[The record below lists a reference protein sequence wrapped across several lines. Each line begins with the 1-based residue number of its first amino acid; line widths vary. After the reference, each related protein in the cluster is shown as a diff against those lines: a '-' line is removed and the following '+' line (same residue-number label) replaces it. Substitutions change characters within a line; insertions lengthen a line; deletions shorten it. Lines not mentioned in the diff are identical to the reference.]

1 MSATR
6 RRQAWWAVCLM
17 MGLFAPP
24 LWAAGAVAEAGAVS
38 RAVEVAPPKGW
49 TPDTPLFQE
58 EPSPRSREAAP
69 QVPKGEV
76 VVHAAARR
84 GKPAGGRDS
93 AQPAPTQVKGKAG
106 AATALT
112 AKRGRTQG
120 KAEVKLAVNA
130 SKKVGRKAVSR
141 ASSKASPK
149 ASPKAQVAAGAARS
163 AQAGK
168 KPIAQ
173 APRATSKLRADR
185 QAAERPDRVAAN
197 KRSAS
202 ATKPLSKPATRSAG
216 AAAVRAAKTQ
226 QARGKARQGTR
237 EPTPARRAPSRG
249 KPDGERV
256 GRSSVKKG

>member
-6 RRQAWWAVCLM
+6 RPQAWWVVCLTA
-17 MGLFAPP
+17 GLFAPP
-24 LWAAGAVAEAGAVS
+24 LWAAGTVAEAGAVS

-69 QVPKGEV
+69 LVLTGEGA
-76 VVHAAARR
+76 HAAARR

-106 AATALT
+106 AATALA

-130 SKKVGRKAVSR
+130 SKKVSGK
-141 ASSKASPK
+141 ASSKASPR
-149 ASPKAQVAAGAARS
+149 ASPRAQVAAGAARS

-168 KPIAQ
+168 KTTAQ
-173 APRATSKLRADR
+173 APRAMANLRADR
-185 QAAERPDRVAAN
+185 QAAKRPDRVAAN

-202 ATKPLSKPATRSAG
+202 ATQPVSKPATRSAG
-216 AAAVRAAKTQ
+216 AAAVRGAKTQ
-226 QARGKARQGTR
+226 GAQSKARRGVR
-237 EPTPARRAPSRG
+237 EPTLARRAPKRG
-249 KPDGERV
+249 TPEVERG
-256 GRSSVKKG
+256 GRSGVTKG

>member
-6 RRQAWWAVCLM
+6 RPQAWWVVCLTA
-17 MGLFAPP
+17 GLFAPP
-24 LWAAGAVAEAGAVS
+24 LWAAGTVAEAGAVS

-69 QVPKGEV
+69 LVLTGEGA
-76 VVHAAARR
+76 HAAARR

-106 AATALT
+106 AATALA

-120 KAEVKLAVNA
+120 KAEGKLAVNA
-130 SKKVGRKAVSR
+130 SKKVSGK

-168 KPIAQ
+168 KTAQ
-173 APRATSKLRADR
+173 APRAMANLRADR
-185 QAAERPDRVAAN
+185 QAAKRPDRVAAN

-202 ATKPLSKPATRSAG
+202 ATQPVSKPATRSAG
-216 AAAVRAAKTQ
+216 GAAVRGAKTQ
-226 QARGKARQGTR
+226 GAQSKARRGVR
-237 EPTPARRAPSRG
+237 EPTLARRAPKRG
-249 KPDGERV
+249 TPEVERG
-256 GRSSVKKG
+256 GRSGVTKG

>member
-6 RRQAWWAVCLM
+6 RPQAWWVVCLTA
-17 MGLFAPP
+17 GLFAPP
-24 LWAAGAVAEAGAVS
+24 LWAAGTVAEAGAVS

-69 QVPKGEV
+69 LVLTGEGA
-76 VVHAAARR
+76 HAAARR

-93 AQPAPTQVKGKAG
+93 AQPTPTQVKGKAG
-106 AATALT
+106 AATALA
-112 AKRGRTQG
+112 AKRERTQG

-130 SKKVGRKAVSR
+130 SKKVSGK

-149 ASPKAQVAAGAARS
+149 ASPRAQVAAGAARS

-168 KPIAQ
+168 KTAQ
-173 APRATSKLRADR
+173 APRAMANLRADR
-185 QAAERPDRVAAN
+185 QAAKRPDRVAAN

-202 ATKPLSKPATRSAG
+202 ATQPVSKPATRSAG
-216 AAAVRAAKTQ
+216 AAAVRGAKTQ
-226 QARGKARQGTR
+226 GAQSKARRGVR
-237 EPTPARRAPSRG
+237 EPTLARRAPKRG
-249 KPDGERV
+249 TPEVERG
-256 GRSSVKKG
+256 GRSGVTKG

>member
-6 RRQAWWAVCLM
+6 WRQAWWAVCLM
-17 MGLFAPP
+17 VGLFAPP
-24 LWAAGAVAEAGAVS
+24 LWAAGTVAEAGAVS

-49 TPDTPLFQE
+49 TPDMPLFQE
-58 EPSPRSREAAP
+58 EASPRSREAAL
-69 QVPKGEV
+69 QEPKGEGG
-76 VVHAAARR
+76 HAAARR

-93 AQPAPTQVKGKAG
+93 APPAPTQVKGKAG
-106 AATALT
+106 AATALA

-130 SKKVGRKAVSR
+130 SKKVGGKAVSR
-141 ASSKASPK
+141 ASSKARS
-149 ASPKAQVAAGAARS
+149 KAQVTAGAARS

-168 KPIAQ
+168 KPTAQ
-173 APRATSKLRADR
+173 APRAMSKLHADR
-185 QAAERPDRVAAN
+185 QAAKRPDRVAAN
-197 KRSAS
+197 KHAAS
-202 ATKPLSKPATRSAG
+202 ATRSAG
-216 AAAVRAAKTQ
+216 TATVRAAKTQ

-237 EPTPARRAPSRG
+237 EPTLARRASSRG